1 MIDTSHCALYDCADG
16 ACPLECVPWYQ
27 VILIFRCPEIESPVW
42 IKDDLDS
49 NWRRVRMNYCS
60 HHRLVSLTAGL
71 LIALVARDMRAQ
83 HPPQNVAGITF
94 ENRQPRS
101 RIDFVLNNGTTVD
114 KPLIDSIP
122 GGVGLLDYDN
132 DGFLDI
138 FFTNGA
144 RIPSLSKESPG
155 FYNRLYRN
163 NHDGTFAD
171 VTGKAGLSGTGYS
184 IGVAAADFDNDGWT
198 DLYVTGINHNILYR
212 NNHDGTFADVTEKAG
227 VSGVNSAGKKL
238 FSVSAAWIDYD
249 NDGRLDLFVTNYL
262 DWSPETSKVCG
273 LPGKRL
279 SCPPS
284 LYPGE
289 PNILYHNKGDGTFT
303 DVSESTGIAGQIGKG
318 MGVAVAD
325 YDADGWMD
333 IFVANDNAR
342 NFLFKNRQGK
352 GFDEVGVEAGVAY
365 TDDGIPVSSMGVDFR
380 DYRNDGNP
388 GIFISAL
395 GGETFPLYRNEGNDL
410 FSMDTYPANIGFST
424 YKMSGWGAG
433 IVDFNNDGYKD
444 LFSANSHVSE
454 NADIDP
460 QQHYLQSN
468 AIFENMKDNTFQD
481 VSANAGTG
489 FSLRAAHRG
498 ATFGDFNTDGKID
511 IVVSVIAGPAELLYN
526 TTANGNHWLL
536 IQTVG
541 TKSNRD
547 GIGTQIRLTSQSG
560 SVQFNQVT
568 TAGSYSSSS
577 DKRVHFGLGH
587 DKLVKEITLRWPS
600 GTVQTLHNVKA
611 DQILRVTE
619 GAM

>member
-1 MIDTSHCALYDCADG
+1 
-16 ACPLECVPWYQ
+16 
-27 VILIFRCPEIESPVW
+27 
-42 IKDDLDS
+42 
-49 NWRRVRMNYCS
+49 MNNPSS

-71 LIALVARDMRAQ
+71 LIALVARQMRAQ
-83 HPPQNVAGITF
+83 HPTQNAAGISF

-101 RIDFVLNNGTTVD
+101 GVDFVLNNGTTVD
-114 KPLIDSIP
+114 KPIIDSIP
-122 GGVGLLDYDN
+122 GGVALLDYDS

-144 RIPSLSKESPG
+144 RIPSLSKEGPG
-155 FYNRLYRN
+155 FYNRLYHN
-163 NHDGTFAD
+163 NQDGTFTD
-171 VTGKAGLSGTGYS
+171 VTEKAGLSGTGYT

-212 NNHDGTFADVTEKAG
+212 NNHDGTFTDITEKAG
-227 VSGVNSAGKKL
+227 VSGVNSSGKKL
-238 FSVSAAWIDYD
+238 FSISAAWIDYD
-249 NDGRLDLFVTNYL
+249 NDGHLDLFVTNYL

-289 PNILYHNKGDGTFT
+289 PNILYHNNGDGTFT

-325 YDADGWMD
+325 YDGDGWMD

-342 NFLFKNRQGK
+342 NFLFKNRQSK
-352 GFDEVGVEAGVAY
+352 GFDEVGVEAGIAY

-380 DYRNDGNP
+380 DYRNEGKP
-388 GIFISAL
+388 GIFLTAL

-410 FSMDTYPANIGFST
+410 FTMDTYPANIGFST

-460 QQHYLQSN
+460 QQHYLQAN

-481 VSANAGTG
+481 VSAHAGPG
-489 FSLRAAHRG
+489 LSLRAAHRG
-498 ATFGDFNTDGKID
+498 AAFGDLNNDGKID
-511 IVVSVIAGPAELLYN
+511 IVVSVIAGHAELLYN

-547 GIGTQIRLTSQSG
+547 GIGTQIKLTSQSG

-568 TAGSYSSSS
+568 TAGSYASSS
-577 DKRVHFGLGH
+577 DKHVHFGLGR
-587 DKLVKEITLRWPS
+587 DKVVKEITLRWPS

-619 GAM
+619 GAL

>member
-1 MIDTSHCALYDCADG
+1 MNSSFSHD
-16 ACPLECVPWYQ
+16 
-27 VILIFRCPEIESPVW
+27 
-42 IKDDLDS
+42 
-49 NWRRVRMNYCS
+49 
-60 HHRLVSLTAGL
+60 RLVSLTVGL
-71 LIALVARDMRAQ
+71 LIALVAWEMRAQ
-83 HPPQNVAGITF
+83 HPTQNAGGISF

-101 RIDFVLNNGTTVD
+101 GVDFVLNNGTTVD
-114 KPLIDSIP
+114 KPIIDSIP
-122 GGVGLLDYDN
+122 GGVALLDYDN

-144 RIPSLSKESPG
+144 RIPSLSKEVPS
-155 FYNRLYRN
+155 FYNRLYHN
-163 NHDGTFAD
+163 NHDGTFTD
-171 VTGKAGLSGTGYS
+171 VTEKAGLSGRGYS

-212 NNHDGTFADVTEKAG
+212 NNHDGTFTDVTEKAG

-238 FSVSAAWIDYD
+238 LSVSAAWIDYD

-289 PNILYHNKGDGTFT
+289 PNILYHNNGDGTFT

-333 IFVANDNAR
+333 ILVANDNER
-342 NFLFKNRQGK
+342 NFLFKNRRGK

-380 DYRNDGNP
+380 DYRNDGRP
-388 GIFISAL
+388 GIFITAL
-395 GGETFPLYRNEGNDL
+395 GGETFPIYRNEGNDL
-410 FSMDTYPANIGFST
+410 FNMDTYPANIGFST

-460 QQHYLQSN
+460 QQHYLQTN
-468 AIFENMKDNTFQD
+468 AIFENMKNNTFQD
-481 VSANAGTG
+481 VSAHAGPAL
-489 FSLRAAHRG
+489 SLRAAHRG
-498 ATFGDFNTDGKID
+498 AAFGDLNNDGKID
-511 IVVSVIAGPAELLYN
+511 IVVSVIAGHAELLYN

-536 IQTVG
+536 IQTIG

-547 GIGTQIRLTSQSG
+547 GIGTQIKLTSQSG

-568 TAGSYSSSS
+568 TAGSYASSS
-577 DKRVHFGLGH
+577 DKRVHFGLGR
-587 DKLVKEITLRWPS
+587 DKLVKEITVRWPS

-619 GAM
+619 GAL

>member
-1 MIDTSHCALYDCADG
+1 
-16 ACPLECVPWYQ
+16 
-27 VILIFRCPEIESPVW
+27 
-42 IKDDLDS
+42 
-49 NWRRVRMNYCS
+49 
-60 HHRLVSLTAGL
+60 VSFTAGL
-71 LIALVARDMRAQ
+71 LIAFVAQEMRPQ
-83 HPPQNVAGITF
+83 PPTQNTAGTSF

-101 RIDFVLNNGTTVD
+101 GVDFVLNNGTTVD
-114 KPLIDSIP
+114 KPIVDSIP
-122 GGVGLLDYDN
+122 GGVALLDYDN

-144 RIPSLSKESPG
+144 RIPSLSKDVPG
-155 FYNRLYRN
+155 FYNRLYHN
-163 NHDGTFAD
+163 NHDGTFTD
-171 VTGKAGLSGTGYS
+171 VTEKAGLSGTGYS

-212 NNHDGTFADVTEKAG
+212 NNHDGTFTDVTERAG
-227 VSGVNSAGKKL
+227 VSGMNSAGKKL
-238 FSVSAAWIDYD
+238 LSVSAAWIDYD

-262 DWSPETSKVCG
+262 DWSPETSKICG

-284 LYPGE
+284 LYSGE
-289 PNILYHNKGDGTFT
+289 PNILYHNNGDGTFT

-380 DYRNDGNP
+380 DYRNDGKP
-388 GIFISAL
+388 GIFITAL

-410 FSMDTYPANIGFST
+410 FTMDTYPANIGFST

-460 QQHYLQSN
+460 QQHYLQTN

-481 VSANAGTG
+481 VSTHAGPG
-489 FSLRAAHRG
+489 LGLRAAHRG
-498 ATFGDFNTDGKID
+498 AAFGDLNNDGKID
-511 IVVSVIAGPAELLYN
+511 IVVSVIAGHAELLYN

-536 IQTVG
+536 IQTIG

-547 GIGTQIRLTSQSG
+547 GIGTQIKLTSQSG
-560 SVQFNQVT
+560 LVQFNQVT
-568 TAGSYSSSS
+568 TAGSYASSS
-577 DKRVHFGLGH
+577 DKRVHFGLGR
-587 DKLVKEITLRWPS
+587 DKLAKEITLRWPS
-600 GTVQTLHNVKA
+600 GRVQTLHNVKA

>member
-1 MIDTSHCALYDCADG
+1 
-16 ACPLECVPWYQ
+16 
-27 VILIFRCPEIESPVW
+27 
-42 IKDDLDS
+42 
-49 NWRRVRMNYCS
+49 MNDPTS

-71 LIALVARDMRAQ
+71 LIALVAREMRTQ
-83 HPPQNVAGITF
+83 PPTQNAAGISF
-94 ENRQPRS
+94 ENRQPQS
-101 RIDFVLNNGTTVD
+101 GVDFVLNNGTTVD
-114 KPLIDSIP
+114 KPIIDSIP
-122 GGVGLLDYDN
+122 GGVALLDYDN

-144 RIPSLSKESPG
+144 RIPSLSKEVPG
-155 FYNRLYRN
+155 FNNRLYHN
-163 NHDGTFAD
+163 NHDGTFTD
-171 VTGKAGLSGTGYS
+171 VTEKAGLSGTGYS

-212 NNHDGTFADVTEKAG
+212 NNHDGTFTDVTERAG
-227 VSGVNSAGKKL
+227 VPGVNSVGKKL
-238 FSVSAAWIDYD
+238 LSVSAAWIDYD

-289 PNILYHNKGDGTFT
+289 PNILYHNNGDGTFT
-303 DVSESTGIAGQIGKG
+303 DVSKSTGIADQIGKG

-333 IFVANDNAR
+333 IFVANDNQR
-342 NFLFKNRQGK
+342 NFLFKNRRGK

-365 TDDGIPVSSMGVDFR
+365 TEDGIPVSSMGVDFR
-380 DYRNDGNP
+380 DYRNDGRP
-388 GIFISAL
+388 GIFITAL

-410 FSMDTYPANIGFST
+410 FSMETYPANIGFST

-433 IVDFNNDGYKD
+433 IVDLNNDGYKD

-460 QQHYLQSN
+460 QQHYLQTN

-481 VSANAGTG
+481 VSAHAGPG
-489 FSLRAAHRG
+489 LSLRAAHRG
-498 ATFGDFNTDGKID
+498 AAFGDLNNDGKVD
-511 IVVSVIAGPAELLYN
+511 IVVSVIAGHAELLYN
-526 TTANGNHWLL
+526 MTANGNHWLL
-536 IQTVG
+536 IQTIG

-547 GIGTQIRLTSQSG
+547 GIGTQIKLTSQSG
-560 SVQFNQVT
+560 LVQFNQVT
-568 TAGSYSSSS
+568 TAGSYASSS
-577 DKRVHFGLGH
+577 DKRVHFGLGR

-600 GTVQTLHNVKA
+600 GTVQTLHNVRA

-619 GAM
+619 GAL

>member
-1 MIDTSHCALYDCADG
+1 
-16 ACPLECVPWYQ
+16 
-27 VILIFRCPEIESPVW
+27 
-42 IKDDLDS
+42 
-49 NWRRVRMNYCS
+49 MNHPTS

-71 LIALVARDMRAQ
+71 LIALVAREMRTQ
-83 HPPQNVAGITF
+83 PPTQNVAGISF
-94 ENRQPRS
+94 ENRQPQS
-101 RIDFVLNNGTTVD
+101 GVDFVLNNGTTVD
-114 KPLIDSIP
+114 KPIIDSIP
-122 GGVGLLDYDN
+122 GGVALLDYDN

-144 RIPSLSKESPG
+144 RIPSLSKEVPG
-155 FYNRLYRN
+155 FYNRLYHN
-163 NHDGTFAD
+163 NHDGTFTD
-171 VTGKAGLSGTGYS
+171 VTEKAGLSGTGYS

-212 NNHDGTFADVTEKAG
+212 NNHDGTFTDVTEKAG

-238 FSVSAAWIDYD
+238 LSVSAAWIDYD

-262 DWSPETSKVCG
+262 DWSSETSKVCG

-289 PNILYHNKGDGTFT
+289 PNILYHNNGDGTFT
-303 DVSESTGIAGQIGKG
+303 DVSKSTGVADQIGKG

-333 IFVANDNAR
+333 IFVANDNQR
-342 NFLFKNRQGK
+342 NFLFKNRRGK

-365 TDDGIPVSSMGVDFR
+365 TEDGIPVSSMGVDFR
-380 DYRNDGNP
+380 DYRNDGRP
-388 GIFISAL
+388 GIFITAL

-410 FSMDTYPANIGFST
+410 FNMDTYSANIGFST

-433 IVDFNNDGYKD
+433 IVDLNNDGYKD

-460 QQHYLQSN
+460 QQHYLQTN
-468 AIFENMKDNTFQD
+468 AIFENMKDNTFHD
-481 VSANAGTG
+481 VSAHAGLG
-489 FSLRAAHRG
+489 LSLRAAHRG
-498 ATFGDFNTDGKID
+498 AAFGDLNNDGKID
-511 IVVSVIAGPAELLYN
+511 IVISVIAGHAELLYN

-536 IQTVG
+536 IQTIG

-547 GIGTQIRLTSQSG
+547 GIGTQIKLTSQSG

-568 TAGSYSSSS
+568 TAGSYASSS
-577 DKRVHFGLGH
+577 DKRVHFGLGR

-619 GAM
+619 DAL

>member
-1 MIDTSHCALYDCADG
+1 
-16 ACPLECVPWYQ
+16 
-27 VILIFRCPEIESPVW
+27 
-42 IKDDLDS
+42 
-49 NWRRVRMNYCS
+49 MNNPSS
-60 HHRLVSLTAGL
+60 HHRLVFVTAGL
-71 LIALVARDMRAQ
+71 LIALVAREMRAQ
-83 HPPQNVAGITF
+83 HPTQNATGINF
-94 ENRQPRS
+94 ENRQLRS
-101 RIDFVLNNGTTVD
+101 GVDFVLNNGTTID
-114 KPLIDSIP
+114 KPIIDSIP
-122 GGVGLLDYDN
+122 GGLALLDYDN

-144 RIPSLSKESPG
+144 RIPSLSKDVPG
-155 FYNRLYRN
+155 FYNRLYHN
-163 NHDGTFAD
+163 NHDGTFTD
-171 VTGKAGLSGTGYS
+171 VTEKAGLSGTGYS

-212 NNHDGTFADVTEKAG
+212 NNHDGTFTDVTEKAG
-227 VSGVNSAGKKL
+227 ASGVNSAGKKL

-262 DWSPETSKVCG
+262 DWSPETSKICG

-284 LYPGE
+284 LYSGE
-289 PNILYHNKGDGTFT
+289 PNILYHNNGDGTFT
-303 DVSESTGIAGQIGKG
+303 DVSESTGIASQIGKG

-380 DYRNDGNP
+380 DYRNDGKP
-388 GIFISAL
+388 GIFITAL

-410 FSMDTYPANIGFST
+410 FTMDTYPANIGFST

-460 QQHYLQSN
+460 QQHYLQNN

-481 VSANAGTG
+481 VSAHAGPG
-489 FSLRAAHRG
+489 LSLRAAHRG
-498 ATFGDFNTDGKID
+498 AAFGDLNNDGKID
-511 IVVSVIAGPAELLYN
+511 IVVSVIAGHAELLYN

-547 GIGTQIRLTSQSG
+547 GIGTQIKLTSQSG

-568 TAGSYSSSS
+568 TAGSYASSS
-577 DKRVHFGLGH
+577 DKRVHFGLGR

-611 DQILRVTE
+611 DQIIRVTE
-619 GAM
+619 GAS